1 MAVTKEI
8 IKYTSYRENGYQVR
22 VYDDGKILVVCPPLQ
37 AKYELQDLPEH
48 RMEAVQPIPD
58 HIEAEK
64 NHKLN
69 PIIEE

>member
-8 IKYTSYRENGYQVR
+8 IKYTSYRENGYEVR

-48 RMEAVQPIPD
+48 RMEAND
-58 HIEAEK
+58 
-64 NHKLN
+64 
-69 PIIEE
+69 

>member
-1 MAVTKEI
+1 MAITKEI
-8 IKYTSYRENGYQVR
+8 IKYTSYKDNGYEVR
-22 VYDDGKILVVCPPLQ
+22 VYDIKTIIVCPPLQ

-48 RMEAVQPIPD
+48 RMEAVQPILD

-64 NHKLN
+64 NHKFN

>member
-1 MAVTKEI
+1 MAITKEI
-8 IKYTSYRENGYQVR
+8 IKYTSYKDNGYEVR
-22 VYDDGKILVVCPPLQ
+22 VYDSKTIIVCPPLQ

-48 RMEAVQPIPD
+48 RMEAVQPILD

-64 NHKLN
+64 NHKFN

>member
-1 MAVTKEI
+1 MAVTKRI
-8 IKYTSYRENGYQVR
+8 VAYKSYDENGYEVQVH
-22 VYDDGKILVVCPPLQ
+22 DDGKILILCPPLQ

-48 RMEAVQPIPD
+48 RMEAVQPILD

-64 NHKLN
+64 NHKFN